1 MKACIAENILII
13 KVLNSAIN
21 LYQIKENINESEL
34 ILNDPASDL
43 ELKELAKQELEESIN
58 LLEEAEKSMRI
69 SLIPTDPSD
78 NKNVIIE
85 IRAGTGGDEAEIFCG
100 DL

>member
-1 MKACIAENILII
+1 M
-13 KVLNSAIN
+13 
-21 LYQIKENINESEL
+21 
-34 ILNDPASDL
+34 
-43 ELKELAKQELEESIN
+43 AKQELEESIN

-85 IRAGTGGDEAEIFCG
+85 IRAGTGGDEAGIFCG
-100 DL
+100 DLFRMYTKFFDLQKWKYKIFDVNPCESGGYKEICFGVEGDKFIKL